1 MNTLK
6 NRDFLK
12 LLDFSSEEIGYLIDL
27 AARFKSRKRKE
38 FPTDFSRAKTSR

>member
-27 AARFKSRKRKE
+27 AARFKKQKKE
-38 FPTDFSRAKTSR
+38 GIPHRLLEGKTSR